1 MALGRDITEKKRAEE
16 ALRRS
21 AEHLLEENLL
31 LKVSMKERYRFGEI
45 IGKSPAMQA
54 VYNRILEAAHT
65 DAGVIIYGESGT
77 GKELVA
83 RAVHLL
89 SDRKKRAFVPVNSG
103 AIPES
108 LLESEFFGYKKGAF
122 TGATADKQGF
132 LDIADGGILFLDE
145 VGEIPV
151 KMQVKLLRAIDDG
164 SYTPVGSS
172 QVENTDVRVVAA
184 TNRDLRELVKDG
196 RIREDF
202 FYRIHIIPIYVPP
215 LRERKEDL
223 PLLIDH
229 FMKTGPNKP
238 KKTPVI
244 TGKTLDALF
253 NYDWPGNV
261 RELKNTL
268 ERYITLN
275 KIDFMTSNTFLA
287 KEPDT
292 LADSLN
298 SSDLPDHRSAMASY
312 EKKLIIR
319 ALEQN
324 RWHRE
329 KAAKCLGIPRRTFF
343 RKLKNYELI

>member
-1 MALGRDITEKKRAEE
+1 LALGRDITEKKRAEE

-329 KAAKCLGIPRRTFF
+329 KAAKCLVIPRRTFF